1 MRNYL
6 TEVNTFILIDILS
19 KFLNIIII
27 NAIRTPKIMEM
38 LNTKFV
44 HRTLTKFT
52 QNHL

>member
-19 KFLNIIII
+19 KLNIIII
-27 NAIRTPKIMEM
+27 NAIRTPKIREM

-44 HRTLTKFT
+44 HRILSKFIK
-52 QNHL
+52 NHL